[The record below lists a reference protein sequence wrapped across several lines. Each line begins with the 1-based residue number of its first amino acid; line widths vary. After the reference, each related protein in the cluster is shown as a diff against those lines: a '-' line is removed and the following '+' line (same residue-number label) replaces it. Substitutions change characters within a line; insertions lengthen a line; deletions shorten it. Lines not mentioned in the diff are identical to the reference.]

1 MAGKLFGKDY
11 ASVYFQF
18 PFSYLVLFSLLEKG
32 FVVHL
37 IDAVI
42 DNQLRRLSKYR
53 KELRGSRRFFS
64 EISQVN

>member
-18 PFSYLVLFSLLEKG
+18 PFSYLVLFSLLEKR

-42 DNQLRRLSKYR
+42 DNQLHWLSKYR
-53 KELRGSRRFFS
+53 KELRWLDRVF
-64 EISQVN
+64 E